1 MGHRH
6 ILPKLF
12 EHIQATE
19 PRFGVD
25 LKVRNVQQKP
35 ESLGVTQVLTF
46 VFASAALNS
55 ILGILS
61 LFEDA
66 LHISVYSGASN
77 GSHPRVGFVGL

>member
-1 MGHRH
+1 M
-6 ILPKLF
+6 
-12 EHIQATE
+12 QATK
-19 PRFGVD
+19 PRFSVD

-46 VFASAALNS
+46 VSASAALDS
-55 ILGILS
+55 MLGIPS
-61 LFEDA
+61 LFKDA